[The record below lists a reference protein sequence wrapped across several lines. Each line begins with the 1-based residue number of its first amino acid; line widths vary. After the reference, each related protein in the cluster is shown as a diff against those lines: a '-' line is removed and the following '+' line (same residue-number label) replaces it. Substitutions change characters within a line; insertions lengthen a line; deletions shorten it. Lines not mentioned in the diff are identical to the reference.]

1 MAPSGCFSLFSIE
14 PLLRVSRGTYLIVGR
29 FNHGTR
35 NSTFDNMGEKK
46 IFKNSR
52 KWIWHNLRFWKEQ
65 MSHLKRFE
73 KPFGPQGGI
82 SRLGLGALALG
93 TRFFCFS
100 SLRCLVLV
108 ILEF

>member
-1 MAPSGCFSLFSIE
+1 MGLVT
-14 PLLRVSRGTYLIVGR
+14 LLLIIWEKKKKLKIVGNG
-29 FNHGTR
+29 FGIIYVFGR
-35 NSTFDNMGEKK
+35 NK
-46 IFKNSR
+46 
-52 KWIWHNLRFWKEQ
+52 